1 MKQGGIRLVE
11 LKELSLHDGK
21 EIFDM
26 IKEIGPG
33 ENGYMNAGYNINYDE
48 FESYLIGHIEMS
60 KGINLNSKYVPQT
73 MYWLYVDGKPVGI
86 TKLRHYLNENL
97 KKEGGHI
104 GYTIRPTERG
114 KGYGNLILQEALKKA
129 KQENILEVLL
139 TCNENNTASR
149 RVIEENGGE
158 LQDIIEGIC
167 RYWIRKF

>member
-1 MKQGGIRLVE
+1 MVE

-60 KGINLNSKYVPQT
+60 KGINLSSKYVPQT
-73 MYWLYVDGKPVGI
+73 MYWLYIDGKPVGI

-129 KQENILEVLL
+129 KQKSILEVLI